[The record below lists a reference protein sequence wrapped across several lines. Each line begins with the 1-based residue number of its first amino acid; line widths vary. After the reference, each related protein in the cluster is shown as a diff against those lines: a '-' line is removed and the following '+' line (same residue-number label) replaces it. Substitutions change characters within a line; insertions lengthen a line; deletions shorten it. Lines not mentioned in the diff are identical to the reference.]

1 MYAILKYV
9 YMGLS
14 LVLLGFEGVGVLFYY
29 LVKKLL
35 EPGKM
40 LEVET
45 DDWGDV
51 QSECT
56 RDSSLRSECQSG
68 GNRIRFNGGKV
79 TGGG

>member
-14 LVLLGFEGVGVLFYY
+14 LVLLGFVGVGVLFYY

-35 EPGKM
+35 EPDYE
-40 LEVET
+40 LEIET

-56 RDSSLRSECQSG
+56 QDSSLRSE
-68 GNRIRFNGGKV
+68 
-79 TGGG
+79 